1 MVLKYDMRNLANFHP
16 TNQKSK
22 DFTSM
27 SSFYPK
33 YISFEIKNTEELS
46 FIRLKSD
53 VKFEETLIL
62 WFQKWHEELSEL
74 SLEH

>member
-1 MVLKYDMRNLANFHP
+1 MVLKYGMRNLANFHP

-22 DFTSM
+22 NFTSM

-33 YISFEIKNTEELS
+33 DISFELKNTEELS
-46 FIRLKSD
+46 FMRLKSD
-53 VKFEETLIL
+53 VKFEVTLIL
-62 WFQKWHEELSEL
+62 WFQKWHEELGEL